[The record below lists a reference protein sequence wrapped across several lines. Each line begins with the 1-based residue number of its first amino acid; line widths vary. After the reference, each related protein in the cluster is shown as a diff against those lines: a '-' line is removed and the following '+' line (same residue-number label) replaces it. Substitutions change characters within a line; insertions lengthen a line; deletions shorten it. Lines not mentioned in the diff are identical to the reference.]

1 MKADLAILE
10 CRKDSLS
17 VDWYNSCKK
26 LRDYTY
32 TLRSEYV
39 RKRSLLERIFGAEDS
54 SDSALFTKL
63 CSQSDSLLGL
73 EWGYVG
79 TDANIYI
86 EFVDVDTNNIEVILQ
101 PLVLVNDSFMPSNE
115 FKLELSSNDKFTL
128 TCRDTNVF
136 FESTFSEE

>member
-17 VDWYNSCKK
+17 VHWFNSCKK
-26 LRDYTY
+26 LRDYNY

-39 RKRSLLERIFGAEDS
+39 RKRSLSEGIFGTEDS

-73 EWGYVG
+73 DWGYVG

-86 EFVDVDTNNIEVILQ
+86 EFVDADTDNIEVILQ
-101 PLVLVNDSFMPSNE
+101 PLTLVDDIFMPSNE
-115 FKLELSSNDKFTL
+115 FKLELNSDGEFTL

-136 FESTFSEE
+136 FDSTYF

>member
-1 MKADLAILE
+1 MKADLAILK

-32 TLRSEYV
+32 TI
-39 RKRSLLERIFGAEDS
+39 RSLLERIFETEDS